1 MSPRLVVLCGT
12 SYSGKSS
19 FATALADHLDA
30 HVVSLDEINERRG
43 LWGGDGIPVEEW
55 QTTHAVATAEVRE
68 RLAAAP
74 GPARST
80 PAPDHGSARPP
91 QTEPQPT
98 VILDDTSSPR
108 FLRDGWRA
116 LAAELGAEFHLIHL
130 DVDHAT
136 IHQRRTANQADPHRR
151 HVTDA
156 VLAQHLDDFEP
167 PTPDENPIRVHPGDP
182 LPHL

>member
-19 FATALADHLDA
+19 LAAALADHLA
-30 HVVSLDEINERRG
+30 AQIVSLDEINERRD

-55 QTTHAVATAEVRE
+55 QATHAIAIAEVRA
-68 RLAAAP
+68 LLT
-74 GPARST
+74 ST
-80 PAPDHGSARPP
+80 PQAPSTAGA
-91 QTEPQPT
+91 T

-116 LAAELGAEFHLIHL
+116 LASELGAEFHLVHL

-136 IHQRRTANQADPHRR
+136 IHQRRTANQAGPNRR
-151 HVTDA
+151 HVSDA
-156 VLAQHLDDFEP
+156 VLAQHLADFEP
-167 PTPDENPIRVHPGDP
+167 PEPDENAIRVRPGDP
-182 LPHL
+182 LPTL

>member
-1 MSPRLVVLCGT
+1 MSPHLVVLCGT

-19 FATALADHLDA
+19 FAAALAERLGA

-55 QTTHAVATAEVRE
+55 QATHEIAIGEVRSHLAVVRQSE
-68 RLAAAP
+68 RH
-74 GPARST
+74 S
-80 PAPDHGSARPP
+80 S
-91 QTEPQPT
+91 T

-116 LAAELGAEFHLIHL
+116 IAAELGAEFHLIHL

-136 IHQRRTANQADPHRR
+136 IHQRRTANQASPDRR
-151 HVTDA
+151 HVSAA
-156 VLAQHLDDFEP
+156 VLAQHLADFEP
-167 PTPDENPIRVHPGDP
+167 PGPDENPIRVRPGDP
-182 LPHL
+182 LPNLVQ